1 MSVFE
6 PTGRRR
12 PHKYDAHYGPDR
24 LTDAR
29 RKELEKQQIEL
40 FRGYHRRIRRVKNS
54 PGLILLRDRHGEYL
68 TASKIRRQATTVH
81 LLPEARL
88 FADLTLAN
96 FQECIINLFPG
107 RGSRRFVNRVMQ
119 NRFVWEQ
126 RFDTMLSA
134 PSESELSRAFA
145 SLVSTLISAGAL
157 EGALLSSDRT
167 SECIVT
173 NIVAVPLP
181 GDDRV
186 DRRSGVSVIN
196 DGSFIDSRG
205 QVLCGFEFKNL
216 RRWPGDDVYEK
227 LNSAKVQA
235 NQHLNHEPATRAS
248 FLIFQHGW
256 KCHSRKH
263 LRSTGTCHH
272 YRGSL
277 FPAGVSFIRL
287 SGPNASQ
294 GQRALVMC
302 LVQIIFHIIRD
313 QLYNNLISEPL
324 PKSLRSRMA

>member
-1 MSVFE
+1 MSVYA
-6 PTGRRR
+6 PTDRMR
-12 PHKYDAHYGPDR
+12 PHKYDSHYGPDR

-40 FRGYHRRIRRVKNS
+40 FRRYHRRIRRVKNS
-54 PGLILLRDRHGEYL
+54 PGLTLLRDRHGEYL

-96 FQECIINLFPG
+96 FQESIITLFPG

-119 NRFVWEQ
+119 SSFVWEQ

-157 EGALLSSDRT
+157 EGALVSSDRT

-173 NIVAVPLP
+173 NIVAMPLP
-181 GDDRV
+181 GDHRV
-186 DRRSGVSVIN
+186 DRRSGVSAIN

-256 KCHSRKH
+256 KCLSREHLHSN
-263 LRSTGTCHH
+263 GTSHQ

-277 FPAGVSFIRL
+277 FPAGDSFMRL
-287 SGPNASQ
+287 SGPNAAQ
-294 GQRALVMC
+294 GQQALVMC
-302 LVQIIFHIIRD
+302 LAQMIYHMIQD
-313 QLYNNLISEPL
+313 QFGNHLIPEPL
-324 PKSLRSRMA
+324 EKSLRSRMA